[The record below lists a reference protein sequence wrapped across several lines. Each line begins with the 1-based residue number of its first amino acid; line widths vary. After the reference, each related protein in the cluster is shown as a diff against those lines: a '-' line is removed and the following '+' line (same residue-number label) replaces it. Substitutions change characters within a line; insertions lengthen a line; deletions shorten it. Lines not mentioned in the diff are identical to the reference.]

1 MSSSSSWRSGS
12 CSLKDIGMEKRLL
25 IAIVLS
31 FVVLFL
37 YQALFVPKQPS
48 PKPPSESIP
57 QEPTQPAAKPV
68 VQPQTESESIQSQE
82 VRTEPQEPLE
92 FQPVS
97 GEREEQVVVDTP
109 LYRGVW
115 SNKGGVLKSWRLKT
129 YKNNEGEDLELVSAR
144 AEQIGIF
151 PFALRSNDPDFDRT
165 INAALYRISTHK
177 IELIDGQSETLRIEY
192 ADQEGH
198 RVEKILTFEGGSY
211 GFHSQINVW
220 KNGQNIDSD
229 VLWGPGL
236 GNPSLEEQKKR
247 FGGSRGIAI
256 HYGDTFEHIDERK
269 YKPEQSVFPREYVI
283 KWAGYEDQYFTALM
297 TTTPLESRVMFLKEE
312 SGDRADYFLS
322 VNNIQNVY
330 LGPKQH
336 DALAAFGHNSSKIIK
351 YGFFGMIAEILYQ
364 AIKTIHNAVPN
375 WGFSII
381 ILTLIIKIIF
391 FPLTF
396 SSTKS
401 MAKMQELQPKIKA
414 LKAKYKK
421 AKQDIAQRR
430 KMNEEM
436 MALYKEHGVNP
447 AGGCLPMLIQ
457 LPIFWGFFRL
467 LVVSIEFRHSPFILW
482 IDDLSVKD
490 PYYVTPILM
499 GITQFISQ
507 KMTPTSADP
516 TQQRMML
523 IMPVIMTIFFM
534 NFQSGLV
541 LYWLTN
547 NILQIGQQ
555 YIMNRIM
562 TKKKRES
569 HGKKRKK

>member
-1 MSSSSSWRSGS
+1 
-12 CSLKDIGMEKRLL
+12 MEKRLL

-31 FVVLFL
+31 FLVLFL
-37 YQALFVPKQPS
+37 YQAVFVKKQP
-48 PKPPSESIP
+48 PPELPPESIPEKVTAMEEKPVLELPAESEPQAQAQEAP
-57 QEPTQPAAKPV
+57 QEPTEPV
-68 VQPQTESESIQSQE
+68 A
-82 VRTEPQEPLE
+82 
-92 FQPVS
+92 FQPVTS
-97 GEREEQVVVDTP
+97 DREEQIIVDTS

-115 SNKGGVLKSWRLKT
+115 SNKGGTLRSWRLKE
-129 YKNNEGEDLELVSAR
+129 YKDNAGEVLELVSANA
-144 AEQIGIF
+144 AEIGTY
-151 PFALRSNDPDFDRT
+151 PFFLVSNDSEFDRT
-165 INAALYRISTHK
+165 INNALYNISPYK
-177 IELIDGQSETLRIEY
+177 LELANGQSGTLRFEY
-192 ADQEGH
+192 ADDQGN
-198 RVEKILTFEGGSY
+198 RVEKILTFQDGSY
-211 GFHSQINVW
+211 GFGTEINVW
-220 KNGQNIDSD
+220 KNGQKIEPS
-229 VLWGPGL
+229 VLWGPSL

-247 FGGSRGIAI
+247 FGGSTGIAI
-256 HYGDTFEHIDERK
+256 HYGEKFDHLDERK
-269 YKPEQSVFPREYVI
+269 YKPEQSVFPKEYFI
-283 KWAGYEDQYFTALM
+283 QWAGYEDQYFTALYI
-297 TTTPLESRVMFLKEE
+297 TSPLESQALFLKEDVGE
-312 SGDRADYFLS
+312 KSYFFLS
-322 VNNIQNVY
+322 VDHVQKTY

-336 DALAAFGHNSSKIIK
+336 DALKAFGHKSSKIIK

-364 AIKTIHNAVPN
+364 AIKAIHTAVPN

-381 ILTLIIKIIF
+381 ILTLIIKIVF
-391 FPLTF
+391 FPLTY

-430 KMNEEM
+430 KMNEET

-467 LVVSIEFRHSPFILW
+467 LIVSIEFRHSPFILW
-482 IDDLSVKD
+482 ISDLSVKD

-555 YIMNRIM
+555 YIMNRTM
-562 TKKKRES
+562 KKKKRES